1 MIKRKDLL
9 SKYGNSVKFIAVFA
23 CLFLAYKTLFFF
35 IWRSDYLFSLYYDFS
50 IWWINGLLVCSDF
63 FLGLIGYSTE
73 VIESTRIV
81 KIAGT
86 SGVTVGEPCIGFD
99 IMALFVGLI
108 VAATMK
114 IKRKFLF
121 IGLALLIINTL
132 NVLRISALAI
142 LVQFDPYLWELN
154 HKFIFTIVVYL
165 VMFSF
170 WRKLL
175 KPTPG
180 LAS

>member
-1 MIKRKDLL
+1 MDQLKVFL
-9 SKYGNSVKFIAVFA
+9 SKYSSSIKFVVVFTL
-23 CLFLAYKTLFFF
+23 LFLFYKVMFFF

-50 IWWINGLLVCSDF
+50 IWWISGLLVSSDF
-63 FLGLIGYSTE
+63 ILGILGYSTE
-73 VIESTRIV
+73 IIEPTRIV

-99 IMALFVGLI
+99 IMALFIGLI

-132 NVLRISALAI
+132 NVLRISALAV

-154 HKFIFTIVVYL
+154 HKFIFTIIVYL

-180 LAS
+180 LVS